1 MSFLSP
7 LFLFGLFSL
16 PIPFLIHLWHRHRLK
31 QIWFPSISLLKS
43 AEQGQRALRKLK
55 DIILLVLRT
64 LALLFLVLG
73 FANPSIFRKQ
83 RIAIL
88 DDSWDMNTLSG
99 SHTLFEK
106 GIKTASKL
114 KNTKILLASGKPY
127 PSECKYQK
135 FSLPTEDFCDY
146 IITKT
151 GKLPDTLIGKAKLIE
166 LTGDEDNFSMDSLA
180 FKSSFLVFVTNH
192 TPQERKKLITLFTIH
207 NSQPT
212 TYNSQL
218 LIPPHSTS
226 TAIFPMFSE
235 ACAGSVKIEEQDA
248 LSLDNTRYFVH
259 SPPPKLKVLLVGN
272 SNDAFFLK
280 NALSPPEGGSKIQAK
295 ISSTLVNPFLYDMI
309 VFVGSPPH
317 SYKKTLSLP
326 THAQKVSGFLTLDN
340 ILESHPIFSGFDL
353 IPELKQIKFTQREFI
368 KPLRDEPQGKIIARF
383 SDGSPAIIEPEPQTL
398 VFSFPLSRE
407 AGEFVLTSLF
417 VPLMHRIAYYLAGK
431 PVEQHNFIVGEPV
444 RFKVSEF
451 KSYKCVGPLKIAL
464 LTPETESDGI
474 YIHFTPEVP
483 GIYEISG
490 GTKFAVNLSNS
501 LIYPS
506 LDLEHQRERVSIKK
520 WFFIFALL
528 LLIAE
533 LIIRR
538 I

>member
-114 KNTKILLASGKPY
+114 KNTKILLASGKLY

-166 LTGDEDNFSMDSLA
+166 LTGDEDNFSIDSLA
-180 FKSSFLVFVTNH
+180 FKSSFLAFVTNH
-192 TPQERKKLITLFTIH
+192 TPQERKKLITLFTTH

-235 ACAGSVKIEEQDA
+235 TCAGSVKIEEQDA
-248 LSLDNTRYFVH
+248 LSLDNTRYFVYA
-259 SPPPKLKVLLVGN
+259 PPQGLKVLLVGV
-272 SNDAFFLK
+272 SKDTFFLK
-280 NALSPPEGGSKIQAK
+280 NALSPPEGDSKIQVK
-295 ISSTLVNPFLYDMI
+295 ISSTLVNPSLYDMI
-309 VFVGSPPH
+309 AFLDKPLPH

-326 THAQKVSGFLTLDN
+326 IDAQKVSGFLTFDN
-340 ILESHPIFSGFDL
+340 ILESHPIFSGFKY
-353 IPELKQIKFTQREFI
+353 IPELKQIKFTQRELV
-368 KPLRDEPQGKIIARF
+368 KSQWNVIARF
-383 SDGSPAIIEPEPQTL
+383 SDGSPAIIEPESGCL
-398 VFSFPLSRE
+398 VFSFPLNRE
-407 AGEFVLTSLF
+407 AGEFILSSLF

-451 KSYKCVGPLKIAL
+451 KSYKCVEPLKTTL

-501 LIYPS
+501 LIFPS